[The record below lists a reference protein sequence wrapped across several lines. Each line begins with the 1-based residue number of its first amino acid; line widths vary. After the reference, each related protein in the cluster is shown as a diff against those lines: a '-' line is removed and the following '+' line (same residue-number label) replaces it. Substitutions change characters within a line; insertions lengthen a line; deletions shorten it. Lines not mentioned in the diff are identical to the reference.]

1 MAHATEA
8 LVLISRSSIDID
20 TDAGEG
26 PGKGFSGHT
35 KAIWKFGDLIKF
47 CRILE
52 SNEQMSTRSVK
63 RGCTLCRGSVTIA
76 NALETDFGVCFV
88 DVAPL
93 RALIA
98 ERRITAVR
106 IVLRIIPDHN
116 PSLICCRWRI

>member
-8 LVLISRSSIDID
+8 LVLISGSRIDID

-26 PGKGFSGHT
+26 PGKGLSGHT
-35 KAIWKFGDLIKF
+35 NAIWKFGDLIKF
-47 CRILE
+47 CGILRKH
-52 SNEQMSTRSVK
+52 EQISTRK
-63 RGCTLCRGSVTIA
+63 RQKGGGCTLCRGSVTVA

-98 ERRITAVR
+98 
-106 IVLRIIPDHN
+106 
-116 PSLICCRWRI
+116 